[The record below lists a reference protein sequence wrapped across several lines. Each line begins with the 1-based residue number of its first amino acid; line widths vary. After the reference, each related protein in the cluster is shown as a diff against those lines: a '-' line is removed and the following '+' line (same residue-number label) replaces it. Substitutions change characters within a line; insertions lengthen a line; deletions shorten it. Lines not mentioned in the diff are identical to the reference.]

1 MRGKSRIFL
10 ASGKGS
16 SDACLISGGGI
27 AGLTLAYWLHRYAIS
42 SVVIE
47 QADHLRRDGY
57 AIDFFGTGYDVAERM
72 GLIDRLAAQQI
83 PLEYIAYVNRA
94 GKPVTKMEKALL
106 QGFTDGK
113 YMGLMHWTLEEALHA
128 ALEGQVE
135 IRFGSSLTRIEAG
148 ADAVNVT
155 FVDGTSES
163 FDLLVGADGVHSLT
177 RELVFGAEEQFSHFL
192 GYMVASYPLADRYGI
207 GHSWQMYTE
216 PGRLAGAYASSRE
229 GEIITFFMYHLTRT
243 ERLTREQRLPRLRQI
258 FEGMGWIAP
267 QLLTDVSEPERIFMD
282 AVSQIRMPLW
292 HKGRVV
298 LVGDACGCP
307 TLVSGQGASLAMG
320 GAYLLAQALHESV
333 GYQEALQRYE
343 QWARPH
349 VQKQQESAQGVAKSF
364 APVSLSGILLQRLLL
379 KIVLRKT
386 FTGLLRR
393 QFGAESILPASSEQ
407 SV

>member
-1 MRGKSRIFL
+1 MRV
-10 ASGKGS
+10 
-16 SDACLISGGGI
+16 LISGGGI

-72 GLIDRLAAQQI
+72 DIIDRLEAQQI
-83 PLEYIAYVNRA
+83 PLEYIAYVNKS
-94 GKPVTKMEKALL
+94 GKPVIKMERGLF
-106 QGFTDGK
+106 QSFTGGK

-135 IRFGSSLTRIEAG
+135 IRFGSSLTHIAAG
-148 ADAVNVT
+148 VDAVNVT
-155 FVDGTSES
+155 FADGTSES
-163 FDLLVGADGVHSLT
+163 FDLLIGADGVHSLT
-177 RELVFGAEEQFSHFL
+177 RELVFGPEEQFSHFL

-207 GHSWQMYTE
+207 GHTWQMYTE
-216 PGRLAGAYASSRE
+216 PGRLTGAYASSRE
-229 GEIITFFMYHLTRT
+229 GEIITFFMYHLTQA
-243 ERLTREQRLPRLRQI
+243 ERVSREQRLPRLRQV
-258 FEGMGWIAP
+258 FAQTGWIAP
-267 QLLTDVSEPERIFMD
+267 QLLADVAEPEHIFMD
-282 AVSQIRMPLW
+282 AVSQIRMPAW

-320 GAYLLAQALHESV
+320 GAYLLAQALHESA
-333 GYQEALQRYE
+333 GYQEAFRRYE
-343 QWARPH
+343 EWTRPH

-364 APVSLSGILLQRLLL
+364 APISLSGILLQRLLL

-393 QFGAESILPASSEQ
+393 QFGAESILPVFSAQ
-407 SV
+407 DV